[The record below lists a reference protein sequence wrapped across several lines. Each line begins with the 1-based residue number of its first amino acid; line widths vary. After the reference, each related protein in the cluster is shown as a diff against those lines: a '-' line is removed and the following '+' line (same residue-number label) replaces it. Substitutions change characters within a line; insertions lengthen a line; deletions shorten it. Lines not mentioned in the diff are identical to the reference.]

1 MRNESLLSSC
11 PDCEGTHRRDFLK
24 TALLGGLGLAALP
37 AVTEIVPT
45 GSVMGALGKLPSNG
59 NSSESLVATLYKSLS
74 EEQKKVV
81 AFEFSHPLRS
91 KVDNNWH
98 ITPVKIA
105 EFFTPDQQAMI
116 KEIFQGVHNPE
127 YLDKVMAH
135 MQEDDG
141 GLGNYSVAI
150 FGQPGTGA
158 FEFVLTGRH
167 CTMRC
172 DGDSVEGAAFGGPIF
187 YGHASQS
194 FNEKPDHP
202 GNVYWYQGRRA
213 NEVFKALDGKQRA
226 KALLGDPR
234 EEKATTT
241 VSLRNKGEGLAGLP
255 VSEMSRDQRELVEKV
270 LSDLL
275 LPFRKKDAD
284 EAMRYI
290 RKNGGV
296 DSLAMSF
303 YKNMDIGND
312 GVWDVW
318 QLESPNMLWYFRGS
332 PHVHVWVNIR
342 A

>member
-1 MRNESLLSSC
+1 MERNSVISSC
-11 PDCEGTHRRDFLK
+11 PDCDSASRRDFLK
-24 TALLGGLGLAALP
+24 TTVAGSIGLA
-37 AVTEIVPT
+37 VTAMAPNLAAGPT
-45 GSVMGALGKLPSNG
+45 LMAMPTSTSLDG
-59 NSSESLVATLYKSLS
+59 NSSETLVGTLYKSLS
-74 EEQKKVV
+74 DKQRGIVT
-81 AFEFSHPLRS
+81 FDFDHPLRS
-91 KVDNNWH
+91 KVDNNWM

-105 EFFTPDQQAMI
+105 ELFTPDQQAMI

-127 YLDKVMAH
+127 YFEKVMYH
-135 MQEDDG
+135 MQEDAG

-150 FGQPGTGA
+150 FGQPGTGK

-202 GNVYWYQGRRA
+202 GNVYWYQGKRA
-213 NEVFKALDGKQRA
+213 NEVFQALDGKQRA
-226 KALLGDPR
+226 MALLGDPR

-241 VSLRNKGEGLAGLP
+241 VELKKKSELAGLP
-255 VSEMSRDQRELVEKV
+255 VSEMTRDQKELVQKV
-270 LSDLL
+270 LADLL
-275 LPFRKKDAD
+275 LPFRKKDSD

-290 RKNGGV
+290 KKNGGV
-296 DSLAMSF
+296 DQLAMSF
-303 YKNMDIGND
+303 YKNLDIGND

-318 QLESPNMLWYFRGS
+318 QLESPNMVWYFRGA

>member
-1 MRNESLLSSC
+1 MPRELLFSNC
-11 PDCEGTHRRDFLK
+11 PDCDDVHRREFLR
-24 TALLGGLGLAALP
+24 TAVVGGLGLAASVALP
-37 AVTEIVPT
+37 EAC
-45 GSVMGALGKLPSNG
+45 
-59 NSSESLVATLYKSLS
+59 SESLAMAMPGKTPLESNSETLVTTLYKSLT
-74 EEQKKVV
+74 EKQRKVV
-81 AFEFSHPLRS
+81 SFDFDNPLRS
-91 KVDNNWH
+91 KVDNNWM
-98 ITPVKIA
+98 ITPVKISDL
-105 EFFTPDQQAMI
+105 FIPDQQAMI
-116 KEIFQGVHNPE
+116 KEIFEGVHNPE
-127 YLDKVMAH
+127 YFEKVMVH
-135 MQEDDG
+135 MQEDAG

-150 FGQPGTGA
+150 FGQPGTGK

-172 DGDSVEGAAFGGPIF
+172 DGDSVDGAAFGGPIF

-202 GNVYWYQGRRA
+202 GNVYWYQAKRA
-213 NEVFKALDGKQRA
+213 NEVFQALNGKQRA
-226 KALLGDPR
+226 MALLGDPR
-234 EEKATTT
+234 EEKATST
-241 VSLRNKGEGLAGLP
+241 VELKKESGLDGLP
-255 VSEMSRDQRELVEKV
+255 VSEMTRDQKELVEKV

-290 RKNGGV
+290 KKNGGLN
-296 DSLAMSF
+296 SLAMSF

-318 QLESPNMLWYFRGS
+318 QLESPNMVWYFRGS